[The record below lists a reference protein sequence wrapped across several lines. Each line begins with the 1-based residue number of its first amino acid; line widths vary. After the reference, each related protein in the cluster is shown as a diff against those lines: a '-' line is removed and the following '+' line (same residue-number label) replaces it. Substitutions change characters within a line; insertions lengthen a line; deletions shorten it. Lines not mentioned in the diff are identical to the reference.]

1 MAFYWNK
8 KVLLAK
14 IETVYGTDAVA
25 TGAANAILAT
35 EIKLSPMEG
44 QDVSRNLDTPWLG
57 AQQTIPADLHMKL
70 AFRVEMQTAAALGVA
85 PGWGPLLR
93 ACAVAQTISAGV
105 SVTYNPISSGHE
117 SVSMSMHI
125 DGTRY
130 RMLGTRGNAKF
141 MVNPQ
146 GIPYID
152 FEFWGLWEV
161 AAAVAD
167 PVPTLTGFLAPTLAS
182 AANTPIFTVAGNAL
196 PMRQFTMD
204 LGNAVERRFLIN
216 SHSIIITD
224 RADMIETSVEAIAL
238 GTWNPFAVAAAQGKV
253 AVVLQHGTV
262 AGSKLTL
269 NVPSA
274 QVMRAAGL
282 EQNQNIVEWPL
293 KLTPIPT
300 AGNDQ
305 WTLVLT

>member
-14 IETVYGTDAVA
+14 IEGTYGTYAVA

-57 AQQTIPADLHMKL
+57 AKSSIPADLHMKL
-70 AFRVEMQTAAALGVA
+70 SFRVEMQTAAALGVA
-85 PGWGPLLR
+85 PAWGPLLR
-93 ACAVAQTISAGV
+93 ACAVAQTISAGA
-105 SVTYNPISSGHE
+105 SVTFNPVSSAHE
-117 SVSMSMHI
+117 SVSISMHI
-125 DGTRY
+125 DGSRY
-130 RMLGTRGNAKF
+130 RMLGARGNAKL
-141 MVNPQ
+141 MLNPQ
-146 GIPYID
+146 GIAY
-152 FEFWGLWEV
+152 FEFEFMGLWEV
-161 AAAVAD
+161 AAAIAD
-167 PVPTLTGFLAPTLAS
+167 PVPVLTGFKDPTLAS
-182 AANTPIFTVAGNAL
+182 AANTPIFTLAGNAL
-196 PMRQFTMD
+196 PMRQFTLD

-238 GTWNPFAVAAAQGKV
+238 GTWNPFAVAAAQGTV
-253 AVVLQHGTV
+253 PVVLQHGTA
-262 AGSKLTL
+262 AGSRLTL

-274 QVMRAAGL
+274 QVMRTPSL

-293 KLTPIPT
+293 KLTPLPT